1 MLYNKIMYFCWS
13 NEVSSDICFV
23 NRIASAIRKHI
34 VPQEALAGAG
44 VAVGVEESSE
54 GWVVISAL
62 EVVEARL
69 FDDGLPLEANWDDF

>member
-1 MLYNKIMYFCWS
+1 MRSCS
-13 NEVSSDICFV
+13 
-23 NRIASAIRKHI
+23 
-34 VPQEALAGAG
+34 
-44 VAVGVEESSE
+44 VAVGVEKSAE